1 MWAISRI
8 ELKKNIQDKGLW
20 FWTFILPVVFMIV
33 FVSIFSGS
41 DEMSYKEVVTQIIPG
56 YTIMFAFYIM
66 ISIVIAFV
74 KDRDKGMVARIA
86 STPLSTKDYFIGK
99 WIPFMLIVLIQIAV
113 LFSFGVVVYDLP
125 LGDPGAIILLSIML
139 AFIVTSWGMAL
150 AVLVNTENMGIAVTQ
165 VIALGGAML
174 GGLWLPVELM
184 PDFMQIISKA
194 LPQYWAIEGYKEVI
208 LQHGTSID
216 ILFNL
221 LVLFIAGLAG
231 ALVSFAAYPRFLRSS
246 RS

>member
-1 MWAISRI
+1 MWAIART

-20 FWTFILPVVFMIV
+20 FWTFILPIVFMIA
-33 FVSIFSGS
+33 FVAIFSG
-41 DEMSYKEVVTQIIPG
+41 DENTSYKEVVTQIIPG

-66 ISIVIAFV
+66 ISMVVVFV

-86 STPLSTKDYFIGK
+86 STPLPIKDYFIGK

-125 LGDPGAIILLSIML
+125 LGDPAALILLSIML
-139 AFIVTSWGMAL
+139 AFIVSGWGMAL
-150 AVLVNTENMGIAVTQ
+150 SVLVKTENMGIAVTQ
-165 VIALGGAML
+165 IIALGGAML

-184 PDFMQIISKA
+184 PDFMQTISKA
-194 LPQYWAIEGYKEVI
+194 MPQYWAIEGYKEII
-208 LQHGTSID
+208 LQNGTTGD
-216 ILFNL
+216 ILFN
-221 LVLFIAGLAG
+221 VMILFIGGLAG
-231 ALVSFAAYPRFLRSS
+231 GVLAFIAYPRFLRLS